1 VASEGGE
8 SGKILYEQLS
18 YTIVEAALRVRKKL
32 PHGLYER
39 LYRKAM
45 IIEFRKRGI
54 PWVEH
59 PKYAVTYDDEEI
71 GEYEPDLIADGK
83 VLLELKTT
91 KAITDAHVAQTLNYL
106 AITGLRLGIIL
117 NFAESGLQFK
127 RVIR

>member
-1 VASEGGE
+1 MTDEGEEG
-8 SGKILYEQLS
+8 GKILYEQLS

-54 PWVEH
+54 PWAEH
-59 PKYAVTYDDEEI
+59 PRYTVTYDDEEI
-71 GEYEPDLIADGK
+71 GEYEPDLIADSK

-91 KAITDAHVAQTLNYL
+91 KAITDAHVGQTLNYL